1 MPYIGKSPV
10 GGGFHKL
17 DNLTASATATY
28 ALTLGSAAYY
38 PETANQLLVSLNG
51 VIQAPQDSFTVSGSN
66 LIFDT
71 ALTASDSIDFVVALG
86 DVLGVQ
92 GVTDGTVTT
101 NKIANGAVTAAKLA
115 AGVGGVAGIT
125 SSSTSGTALS
135 IDANNIVT
143 TPSKPMMSV
152 RGRNN
157 AVLNSSVFSS
167 FIEITSWLTVDVN
180 VGNCLQNGRFR
191 APVTGVYHLAA
202 WSQAGASV
210 AYRHCRMAYYNGSTY
225 TTLFET
231 YANQDY
237 QDYTVGGSLL
247 YPLTAGDE
255 VLVGWDNNY
264 ANWSSTITENSFTG
278 YLVS

>member
-66 LIFDT
+66 LIFDS

-92 GVTDGTVTT
+92 GVTDGAVST

-115 AGVGGVAGIT
+115 AGVGGVAGIS

-157 AVLNSSVFSS
+157 VVLNSSVFSN
-167 FIEITSWLTVDVN
+167 FIEITSWNTVDVN

-202 WSQAGASV
+202 WSHAGSSTD
-210 AYRHCRMAYYNGSTY
+210 YRHCRMAYYNGSTY
-225 TTLFET
+225 ATLFET
-231 YANQDY
+231 YSANDY
-237 QDYTVGGSLL
+237 ADYTVGGSLL
-247 YPLTAGDE
+247 YPLNAGDE

-264 ANWSSTITENSFTG
+264 ANWTSIIFENSFTG

>member
-1 MPYIGKSPV
+1 V
-10 GGGFHKL
+10 T
-17 DNLTASATATY
+17 TAKI
-28 ALTLGSAAYY
+28 
-38 PETANQLLVSLNG
+38 ANQAVTMAKLATSGTLPAL
-51 VIQAPQDSFTVSGSN
+51 DGSN
-66 LIFDT
+66 LT
-71 ALTASDSIDFVVALG
+71 
-86 DVLGVQ
+86 GV
-92 GVTDGTVTT
+92 
-101 NKIANGAVTAAKLA
+101 
-115 AGVGGVAGIT
+115 GVAGIS

-152 RGRNN
+152 RGRNGT
-157 AVLNSSVFSS
+157 VGNSSVFSN
-167 FIEITSWLTVDVN
+167 FIEITSWLTTDVN

-191 APVTGVYHLAA
+191 APVTGVYHLSA
-202 WSQAGASV
+202 WSQSGSSTD
-210 AYRHCRMAYYNGSTY
+210 YRHCRMAHYDGSTY

-231 YANQDY
+231 YSANDY

-264 ANWSSTITENSFTG
+264 ANWTSVTPENSFTG